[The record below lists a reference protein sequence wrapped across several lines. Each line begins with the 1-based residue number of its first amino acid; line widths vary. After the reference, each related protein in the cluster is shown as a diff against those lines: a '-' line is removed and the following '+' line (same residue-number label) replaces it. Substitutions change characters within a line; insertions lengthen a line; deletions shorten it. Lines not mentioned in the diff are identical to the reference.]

1 MQKGLDLLL
10 NKYSVNAKAVLSADG
25 KTVTVDGKEIP
36 VLPWESERRIIEL
49 RNLVVTG
56 RLGNMCTY
64 RIGHT
69 AKKGADLFEMLAREV
84 GILEFTVNST
94 AKEIFAIAGKNT
106 MNCIVETENG
116 CVCTI
121 ELGAT
126 LEDGQKDV
134 DKHEIITDN
143 GVGCDRVVDTQM
155 PQDSI
160 YVFGKNKQAFM
171 DTDAELYGY
180 EEIQINTIRNAF
192 AVAKNESL
200 QKANEKKWAH
210 IQQVV
215 AAAKVSLATLENVKV
230 GE

>member
-10 NKYSVNAKAVLSADG
+10 NKYSVKAKAVLSADG
-25 KTVTVDGKEIP
+25 KTVEIDGKEIP
-36 VLPWESERRIIEL
+36 VLPWESERRIVEL

-69 AKKGADLFEMLAREV
+69 AKKGTDLFEMLAREV

-126 LEDGQKDV
+126 LENGQKDV

-160 YVFGKNKQAFM
+160 YVLGKSKQAFM

-192 AVAKNESL
+192 ALAKSEDLCKVNT
-200 QKANEKKWAH
+200 AKWAH
-210 IQQVV
+210 IEKVV

-230 GE
+230 EA

>member
-10 NKYSVNAKAVLSADG
+10 NKYSVSAKAVLLENG
-25 KTVTVDGKEIP
+25 KAVMINGKEIP
-36 VLPWESERRIIEL
+36 LLPWESERRFVEL

-69 AKKGADLFEMLAREV
+69 AKKGTDLFELLAREV
-84 GILEFTVNST
+84 GILEFTVNSA

-126 LEDGQKDV
+126 LEEGQRDI

-155 PQDSI
+155 PQESV

-192 AVAKNESL
+192 TTAKSADVQN
-200 QKANEKKWAH
+200 ANIAKWAH
-210 IQQVV
+210 IQKVV
-215 AAAKVSLATLENVKV
+215 EGAKKSLATLENVKV
-230 GE
+230 EA